1 MSSNEELE
9 EMIRHLQTKMV
20 YLEGRVAQLETGR
33 YPYPVNPTW
42 PTTPPGPFYNK
53 PKCGKCG
60 IELSNVMGYVCPD
73 AYCPTFMKAV
83 AYSVAGTQT
92 ASVNASQVVERK
104 KVDNPGWSDYESARH
119 GEYYDGKWYPD
130 RSR

>member
-9 EMIRHLQTKMV
+9 EMIRHLQTRLV
-20 YLEGRVAQLETGR
+20 YLEGRVAQLESGR

-42 PTTPPGPFYNK
+42 PTTPPGPFYHK

-60 IELSNVMGYVCPD
+60 IELSNVMGYVCSD

-92 ASVNASQVVERK
+92 ASVNASQVDMK
-104 KVDNPGWSDYESARH
+104 KYQPRSGDYDSE
-119 GEYYDGKWYPD
+119 GKWYPD

>member
-1 MSSNEELE
+1 
-9 EMIRHLQTKMV
+9 MV

-42 PTTPPGPFYNK
+42 PTTPPGPFYHK

-60 IELSNVMGYVCPD
+60 IELSNVMGYVCSD

-83 AYSVAGTQT
+83 AYSVAGSQT
-92 ASVNASQVVERK
+92 ASVNAPQVDMK
-104 KVDNPGWSDYESARH
+104 KYQPRSGDYDSE
-119 GEYYDGKWYPD
+119 GKWYPD